1 MLKTLKKNQIQVPPG
16 MCPESESY
24 WSAVLLP
31 ASTGTFVIDLD
42 WSENQVQRTQTV
54 LCSADLAGVA
64 GMHANLHAVLDLI
77 YIPPPR
83 HDGTA
88 RDAPMRVNAIDV
100 GSDPAKDFAR
110 VLLVRTYDG
119 SWHACARHV
128 DIDRLDDRFRLLL
141 IEPDRAA

>member
-1 MLKTLKKNQIQVPPG
+1 LLTTLSKHRIHMPPG
-16 MCPESESY
+16 MCPENESY

-31 ASTGTFVIDLD
+31 ACTGTFVIDLD
-42 WSENQVQRTQTV
+42 WSENEVQRTQTV

-64 GMHANLHAVLDLI
+64 GMHANLHAVLDVI
-77 YIPPPR
+77 YISPPR

-88 RDAPMRVNAIDV
+88 RDPPMRVNAIDV
-100 GSDPAKDFAR
+100 GSDPTKDFAR
-110 VLLVRTYDG
+110 VLLVRTPDG

-128 DIDRLDDRFRLLL
+128 DIERLDDRFRLLL